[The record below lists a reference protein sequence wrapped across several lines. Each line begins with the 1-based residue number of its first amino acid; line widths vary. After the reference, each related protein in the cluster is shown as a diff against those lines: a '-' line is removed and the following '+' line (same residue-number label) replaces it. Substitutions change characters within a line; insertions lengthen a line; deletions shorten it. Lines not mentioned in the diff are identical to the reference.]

1 MKSNEMDT
9 VKQNR
14 CEYVG
19 GSDLAAAFGL
29 SDFATRKEFYEEKIN
44 GVERDSVD
52 TIYTKFGVKAEPLMR
67 EFINKKHK
75 LDLVPSVH
83 IKEINGVKFRSNND
97 GQDEKA
103 GVLAEFKTNKD
114 GKLQDYYLIQALDY
128 ALNGLTFLPKLV
140 KIVVLK
146 RPKDFETAELDE
158 KLIKKVKEYDFT
170 IEELTEEVNKIISG
184 DFVEEV
190 EKIATI
196 IKKGRDWNNEF
207 GAIYGKVDVLSL
219 LGSEYEY
226 SIYKEYKELETL
238 IKTSQERLGELEV
251 EIEEGKSK
259 PYFTIVPA
267 RVAISN
273 RFSAA
278 DFKKAHAD
286 LYAEF
291 TKPSETNYKA
301 KIKEIK

>member
-1 MKSNEMDT
+1 MSEELKGRELGWDDEIE
-9 VKQNR
+9 KGAD
-14 CEYVG
+14 YV
-19 GSDLAAAFGL
+19 L
-29 SDFATRKEFYEEKIN
+29 
-44 GVERDSVD
+44 
-52 TIYTKFGVKAEPLMR
+52 
-67 EFINKKHK
+67 
-75 LDLVPSVH
+75 
-83 IKEINGVKFRSNND
+83 
-97 GQDEKA
+97 
-103 GVLAEFKTNKD
+103 
-114 GKLQDYYLIQALDY
+114 
-128 ALNGLTFLPKLV
+128 LP
-140 KIVVLK
+140 
-146 RPKDFETAELDE
+146 EG
-158 KLIKKVKEYDFT
+158 EYDFT

-184 DFVEEV
+184 DFVEEIG
-190 EKIATI
+190 KIATI

-219 LGSEYEY
+219 LGSEDEY

-238 IKTSQERLGELEV
+238 IKTSQERLGELEA

-267 RVAISN
+267 HVAISN